1 MEKQNLNK
9 TRVVSKIYET
19 ADYNQ
24 FSAVDDSL
32 YDQEHIN
39 YLIYA
44 YQNKHKPLHL
54 IVVKPE
60 AGYLKIVE
68 EQDSFYAAKRL
79 GVPLYYYEK
88 YKTVS
93 KPLHKVDLSYNDLE
107 DLLKELLDKYNFIC

>member
-44 YQNKHKPLHL
+44 YQNKHKPLPL

-79 GVPLYYYEK
+79 GIPVYF
-88 YKTVS
+88 YKTYDS
-93 KPLHKVDLSYNDLE
+93 APQAPRQIDMSFDDMKAIVDFC
-107 DLLKELLDKYNFIC
+107 LDNHDFRY